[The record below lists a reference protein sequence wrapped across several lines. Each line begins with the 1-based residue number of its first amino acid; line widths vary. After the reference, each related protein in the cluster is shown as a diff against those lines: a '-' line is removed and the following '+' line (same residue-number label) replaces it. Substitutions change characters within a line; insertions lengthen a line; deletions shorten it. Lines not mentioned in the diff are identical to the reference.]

1 MTWLAGLARR
11 FGFAR
16 GLALLLLIG
25 LAALRVADPILLQE
39 IRVRAFDFFQVLHPR
54 DAQQRPVVI
63 VDIDEKS
70 LNSLGQWPWP
80 RTRIAD
86 LITKLTQ
93 MGALVI
99 AFDVVFAEPDRMSP
113 SIAADTFRELDE
125 ATRTKLRSLPSN
137 DAVFADALRHSRV
150 VLGQSALPFA
160 VAQTGGAQPPIGI
173 ATMGGDARP
182 FLLNFPGLLRNVPIL
197 EQAASGR
204 GLFTIRPERD
214 GIVRRVPVV
223 MQAQGA
229 IMPSLTLEM
238 LRVVS
243 GSSTVLIR
251 SDRAGV
257 QSAAVP
263 GFVIPTD
270 RNGQLWIHFA
280 PHDKARYVPAV
291 DVLEG
296 RVPNERVAQRLVLIG
311 TSAVGLLDSKTTPVD
326 PLMPGVE
333 VHAQVLESVL
343 TNSVLSAPNYA
354 LGVELCAALLLGFV
368 IIWLAP
374 TLNPLVLLV
383 VGAIIVAIS
392 IGASWYFYLQN
403 RLLFDFTYPLLSSVL
418 VYLTLVFSNY
428 ISEQAQRRRIRS
440 AFGQYLSPALV
451 EQLAQSPDKLV
462 LGGEEREMSILFSD
476 VRGFTT
482 ISELYKDDPQGLT
495 SLMNS
500 FLTPLTNA
508 IIEHKG
514 TIDKYMGDAVMAFWN
529 APLTDAD
536 HEINACEA
544 ALEMLRRVETLNA
557 QREQQAKD
565 AGQRFIPIK
574 VGVGIN
580 TGRCVVGNMGS
591 DLRFNYS
598 VLGDPVNLAS
608 RLEGQSKNYGL
619 PIIVGSRTASAI
631 REKFAVLE
639 LDCITVKGKTEPESV
654 YTVLGRS
661 DIAASDRFG
670 QLLQNV
676 NDMLACFRKG
686 DFARA
691 TESIER
697 CRKFGDGFGL
707 NHLFDLY
714 SERISIFQKNPPPA
728 DWNGVFVLD
737 TK

>member
-1 MTWLAGLARR
+1 
-11 FGFAR
+11 
-16 GLALLLLIG
+16 
-25 LAALRVADPILLQE
+25 
-39 IRVRAFDFFQVLHPR
+39 
-54 DAQQRPVVI
+54 
-63 VDIDEKS
+63 
-70 LNSLGQWPWP
+70 
-80 RTRIAD
+80 
-86 LITKLTQ
+86 
-93 MGALVI
+93 
-99 AFDVVFAEPDRMSP
+99 
-113 SIAADTFRELDE
+113 
-125 ATRTKLRSLPSN
+125 
-137 DAVFADALRHSRV
+137 
-150 VLGQSALPFA
+150 
-160 VAQTGGAQPPIGI
+160 
-173 ATMGGDARP
+173 
-182 FLLNFPGLLRNVPIL
+182 
-197 EQAASGR
+197 
-204 GLFTIRPERD
+204 
-214 GIVRRVPVV
+214 
-223 MQAQGA
+223 
-229 IMPSLTLEM
+229 MPSLTLEM
-238 LRVVS
+238 LRVAS
-243 GSSTVLIR
+243 GSNTVLIR
-251 SDRAGV
+251 SDHAGV
-257 QSAAVP
+257 QSAAIP

-280 PHDKARYVPAV
+280 PHDKDRYISAV

-296 RVPNERVAQRLVLIG
+296 RVPSDRVAQRLVLIG

-333 VHAQVLESVL
+333 VHAQVLENIL

-354 LGVELCAALLLGFV
+354 IGVELCAALLLGII

-374 TLNPLVLLV
+374 TLNPLLLLLV
-383 VGAIIVAIS
+383 GATVIALS
-392 IGASWYFYLQN
+392 MGASWYFYVQS

-428 ISEQAQRRRIRS
+428 MSEQAQRRRIRS
-440 AFGQYLSPALV
+440 AFGQYLSPDLV

-462 LGGEEREMSILFSD
+462 LGGEDREMSILFSD

-482 ISELYKDDPQGLT
+482 ISELYKDNPQGLT

-514 TIDKYMGDAVMAFWN
+514 TIDKYMGDAIMAFWN
-529 APLTDAD
+529 APLNDAD

-544 ALEMLRRVETLNA
+544 ALEMLRRVDTLNS
-557 QREQQAKD
+557 QREQQAKES
-565 AGQRFIPIK
+565 GQRFIPLK

-631 REKFAVLE
+631 SDKFAVLE

-654 YTVLGRS
+654 YTVLGGA
-661 DIAASDRFG
+661 DVAGSDRFG
-670 QLLQNV
+670 QLRQNV
-676 NDMLACFRKG
+676 NDMLTRFRKQ
-686 DFARA
+686 DFSGA
-691 TESIER
+691 TQAIER

-707 NHLFDLY
+707 GYVFDLY
-714 SERISIFQKNPPPA
+714 SERIQIFNENPPPA
-728 DWNGVFVLD
+728 DWNGVFVLE